1 MSGAEFP
8 DTRAKLAAVDEQL
21 AKLIASQ
28 DRDEARL
35 VALDLRARELRRR
48 LDREL
53 GACALGRVQED
64 GYYGSGY

>member
-1 MSGAEFP
+1 MSGADFP
-8 DTRAKLAAVDEQL
+8 DTRAELAAVNEQL
-21 AKLIASQ
+21 LGLLASP

-35 VALDLRARELRRR
+35 VALDLRAKELRRR

-53 GACALGRVQED
+53 GVCTLGRVRED